1 MKKNILFLSALM
13 ALVFLAACAATQKA
27 EIKQAD
33 INCGLLGADCAKLT
47 PGGKEQA
54 GLRYI
59 NPEAKWTNYNK
70 VMIEPVGLYAG
81 EDTKVPAEDQQKLV
95 DYFNQQLNE
104 QLKKKFEVVQAPGPG
119 VMKIQAA
126 LTDASSAT
134 PGLRS
139 VSMIVPQAHTLSSL
153 KYLATGTYPFVGGA
167 QAEAKIT
174 DSQTGE
180 VLAEA
185 VDRQIGGGAFKT
197 GFQWKWGDAENAINH
212 WCEMM
217 TERLSSWTSG
227 TAPQ

>member
-1 MKKNILFLSALM
+1 MRKLLLSTMMSIIL
-13 ALVFLAACAATQKA
+13 LAGCAVTQKA
-27 EIKQAD
+27 QIEQAGL
-33 INCGLLGADCAKLT
+33 NCGLLGPDCARLT

-54 GLRYI
+54 GLRFI
-59 NPEAKWTNYNK
+59 NPAAKWTNYSK
-70 VMIEPVGLYAG
+70 VMVEPVGFYG
-81 EDTKVPAEDQQKLV
+81 GDTTKVSAEDQQKLV
-95 DYFNQQLNE
+95 NYFNE
-104 QLKKKFEVVQAPGPG
+104 QLTEQLKTKFEIVQEPGQG

-126 LTDASSAT
+126 MTDASAAT

-153 KYLATGTYPFVGGA
+153 KYLATGTYPFVGGS

-174 DSQTGE
+174 DSMTGE

-197 GFQWKWGDAENAINH
+197 GFQWKWGDAENAIKH

-227 TAPQ
+227 KETP